1 MAVYTPLDEATIR
14 RLVEDYGLGEL
25 VGWHGIQA
33 GVENSNFFIDTTVRR
48 VILTLYERRVDPADL
63 PFFVGVMEHLA
74 ARGVLCP
81 TPLADSRGRVLREV
95 AGRPAACV
103 TFLDGR
109 SVRRATAAQCRAL
122 GAALAELHLAG
133 RDYPGARPNDLAL
146 AGWRRLF
153 DRIGERAE
161 EVAPGLAAE
170 LAGELESLEAIWPE
184 ALPRGVI
191 HADLFPDNVFF
202 ENDGVSGLIDFYFAC
217 TDALAYDLAICLN
230 AWCFERDGAFNTTH
244 ARAMTAGYRRV
255 RPLADAEVQAL
266 PVLCRGAAFRFLL
279 TRLFDWLNHVEGAL
293 VTPKDP
299 LEYVVKNRFHR
310 GIRGPGAYGLG

>member
-33 GVENSNFFIDTTVRR
+33 GVENSNFFIETTARR

-74 ARGVLCP
+74 ARGVPCP
-81 TPLADSRGRVLREV
+81 TPLADRRGRVLREV

>member
-1 MAVYTPLDEATIR
+1 LAVYTPLDEATIR
-14 RLVEDYGLGEL
+14 RLVGDYGLGEL
-25 VGWHGIQA
+25 VRWHGIQA
-33 GVENSNFFIDTTVRR
+33 GVENSNFFIETTVRR

-74 ARGVLCP
+74 ARGVPCP
-81 TPLADSRGRVLREV
+81 TPLADRDGRVLREV

-133 RDYPGARPNDLAL
+133 RDYAGTRANDLAL
-146 AGWRRLF
+146 EGWRRLF
-153 DRIGERAE
+153 DRIGDGAD

-170 LAGELESLEAIWPE
+170 LAGELESLEAIWPGE
-184 ALPRGVI
+184 LPRGVI

-202 ENDGVSGLIDFYFAC
+202 EGEAVTGLIDFYFAC
-217 TDALAYDLAICLN
+217 TDHLAYDLAICLN

-255 RPLADAEVQAL
+255 RPLADAEVDAL

>member
-1 MAVYTPLDEATIR
+1 LAVYTPLDEATIR
-14 RLVEDYGLGEL
+14 GLVEDYGLGEL

-33 GVENSNFFIDTTVRR
+33 GVENSNFFIETTVRR

-74 ARGVLCP
+74 ERGVPCP
-81 TPLADSRGRVLREV
+81 TPLADRAGRVLREV

-109 SVRRATAAQCRAL
+109 SVRRATTAQCRAL
-122 GAALAELHLAG
+122 GAALAELHRAG
-133 RDYPGARPNDLAL
+133 RDYPGARANDLGL

-170 LAGELESLEAIWPE
+170 LAAELASLEAIWPDE
-184 ALPRGVI
+184 LPRGVI

-202 ENDGVSGLIDFYFAC
+202 ESERVTGLIDFYFAC
-217 TDALAYDLAICLN
+217 TDALAYDLAVCLN
-230 AWCFERDGAFNTTH
+230 AWCFERDGAFNTTN

-255 RPLADAEVQAL
+255 RPLAEAEVEAL

-279 TRLFDWLNHVEGAL
+279 TRLFDRLNHVEGAL

>member
-1 MAVYTPLDEATIR
+1 MAVYTPLDETAIR
-14 RLVEDYGLGEL
+14 RVVEAYGLGEL
-25 VGWHGIQA
+25 VGWHGIRA
-33 GVENSNFFIDTTVRR
+33 GVENSNFFIETTVRK
-48 VILTLYERRVDPADL
+48 VILTLYEKRVDPADL
-63 PFFVGVMEHLA
+63 PFFLGVMEHLA
-74 ARGVLCP
+74 RRGGPCP
-81 TPLADSRGRVLREV
+81 TPLVDADGRRLREI

-103 TFLDGR
+103 TFLEGR
-109 SVRRATAAQCRAL
+109 SVRRATTAQCRAL
-122 GAALAELHLAG
+122 GGALAELHLAG
-133 RDYPGARPNDLAL
+133 RDYPGERANDLAL

-202 ENDGVSGLIDFYFAC
+202 ENAGVTGLIDFYFAC
-217 TDALAYDLAICLN
+217 TDQLAYDLAICLN
-230 AWCFERDGAFNTTH
+230 AWCFERDGAFNTTN

-255 RPLADAEVQAL
+255 RPLADAEVEAL
-266 PVLCRGAAFRFLL
+266 PVLCRGAALRFLL

>member
-1 MAVYTPLDEATIR
+1 MAVYTPLDEATIGA
-14 RLVEDYGLGEL
+14 LVEAYGLGEL
-25 VGWHGIQA
+25 VAWHGIQA
-33 GVENSNFFIDTTVRR
+33 GVENSNFFIETTARR
-48 VILTLYERRVDPADL
+48 VILTLYEKRVNPAEL
-63 PFFVGVMEHLA
+63 PFFLGVMEHLA
-74 ARGVLCP
+74 GRGVPCP
-81 TPLADSRGRVLREV
+81 TPLADRAGRVLREV

-109 SVRRATAAQCRAL
+109 SIRRADAAQCRAL

-133 RDYPGARPNDLAL
+133 RDYPGERANDLGC

-153 DRIGERAE
+153 DRIGDRAD

-170 LAGELESLEAIWPE
+170 LAGELESLEASWPE

-202 ENDGVSGLIDFYFAC
+202 AGQRVSGLIDFYFAC
-217 TDALAYDLAICLN
+217 TDQLAYDLAICLN

-255 RPLADAEVQAL
+255 RPLEAGEVAAL
-266 PVLCRGAAFRFLL
+266 PVLCRGAALRFLL
-279 TRLFDWLNHVEGAL
+279 TRLFDWLNRVEGAL

-299 LEYVVKNRFHR
+299 LEYVLKNRFHR
-310 GIRGPGAYGLG
+310 GIRGPGAYGLD

>member
-33 GVENSNFFIDTTVRR
+33 GVENSNFFIETTVRR

-74 ARGVLCP
+74 ARGVPCP
-81 TPLADSRGRVLREV
+81 TPLADRDGRVLREV

-133 RDYPGARPNDLAL
+133 RDYPGARANDLAL

-202 ENDGVSGLIDFYFAC
+202 ENAGVTGLIDFYFAC
-217 TDALAYDLAICLN
+217 TDQLAYDLAICLN
-230 AWCFERDGAFNTTH
+230 AWCFERDGAFNTTN

-255 RPLADAEVQAL
+255 RPLADAEVEAL
-266 PVLCRGAAFRFLL
+266 PVLCRGAALRFLL